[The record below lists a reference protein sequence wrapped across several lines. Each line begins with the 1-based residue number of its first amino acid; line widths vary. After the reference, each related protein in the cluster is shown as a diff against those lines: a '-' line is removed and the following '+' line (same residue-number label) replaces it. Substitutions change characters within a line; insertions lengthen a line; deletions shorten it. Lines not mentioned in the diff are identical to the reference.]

1 MKGGEEGN
9 KAGST
14 PGGGRSGGGANRGSV
29 EGDYEPHHGH
39 RTETT
44 KINLN
49 HRSGGE
55 KRWKPAEIAFDLW
68 PLSS

>member
-1 MKGGEEGN
+1 M
-9 KAGST
+9 
-14 PGGGRSGGGANRGSV
+14 

-39 RTETT
+39 GTETT

>member
-1 MKGGEEGN
+1 M
-9 KAGST
+9 
-14 PGGGRSGGGANRGSV
+14 

-39 RTETT
+39 GTETT

-49 HRSGGE
+49 RRSGGE